1 MKIAIDARPLTAVRP
16 VGKEKFTINVL
27 EELFRLD
34 KSNNYILYLN
44 QEYKKPL
51 PTNFY
56 PRIIKVP
63 DIFWH
68 FFVLIDLIF
77 QKPNL
82 FFAPISYIIPAL
94 NFFGKNIIVIYDLCV
109 FLPFQ
114 TGSSFK
120 TKIIEKIFLR
130 FAMRNARKIITI
142 SESTKKDIIKYF
154 SIGPEKI
161 SVIYPAVADNFRF
174 IDDKQKCKFAL
185 DKFNLPEKFILF
197 VGTLEPRKNLVR
209 LISAYHKLSNNYS
222 LVIVGKRGWD
232 YQEIFD
238 KIKELNLEERVVF
251 LNYVSNEDLLYLYN
265 SAACFIYP
273 SLYEGF
279 GLPILEAIACGAPV
293 ITSNVSSLP
302 EAVGEAAI
310 LIDPYNI
317 DNMAMA
323 LNKILTDENLR
334 RNLRERGLRQTQKFS
349 WQKTAQEVLRI
360 LQDIE

>member
-1 MKIAIDARPLTAVRP
+1 MKIAIDARPLTAGEP

-34 KSNNYILYLN
+34 KSNQYILYLN

-51 PTNFY
+51 PTNFS

-77 QKPNL
+77 KKPNL

-120 TKIIEKIFLR
+120 TKFIEKMFLR
-130 FAMRNARKIITI
+130 FAMRNAKKIITI

-154 SIGPEKI
+154 PIAPENI
-161 SVIYPAVADNFRF
+161 SVIYPAVADSFRF
-174 IDDKQKCKFAL
+174 IDDRQKRKSVL
-185 DKFNLPEKFILF
+185 DKFSLPEKFILF

-209 LISAYHKLSNNYS
+209 LISAYHKLTDGCP
-222 LVIVGKRGWD
+222 LVIVGKKGWD

-238 KIKELNLEERVVF
+238 KIKELNLGEKVIF
-251 LNYVSNEDLLYLYN
+251 LNYVSNEDLPYLYN
-265 SAACFIYP
+265 GAVCFVYP

-279 GLPILEAIACGAPV
+279 GLPILEAMACGTPTV
-293 ITSNVSSLP
+293 TSNISSLP
-302 EAVGEAAI
+302 EAAGEAAI
-310 LIDPYNI
+310 LVDPCNI
-317 DNMAMA
+317 DDITRD
-323 LNKILTDENLR
+323 LSKILTDENLR
-334 RNLRERGLRQTQKFS
+334 QDLREKGLKQAQKFS
-349 WQKTAQEVLRI
+349 WQKTAQEVLKA
-360 LQDIE
+360 LQDIK